1 KTEISFYPNP
11 ATGNIS
17 FDHPVEQVIIDDIT
31 GKAILIKEQ
40 AGTSMDISALKAG
53 IYIVDINQ
61 GAFRQRLA
69 VGN

>member
-1 KTEISFYPNP
+1 MIY
-11 ATGNIS
+11 
-17 FDHPVEQVIIDDIT
+17 DIT

-40 AGTSMDISALKAG
+40 AGTTMDISALKAG